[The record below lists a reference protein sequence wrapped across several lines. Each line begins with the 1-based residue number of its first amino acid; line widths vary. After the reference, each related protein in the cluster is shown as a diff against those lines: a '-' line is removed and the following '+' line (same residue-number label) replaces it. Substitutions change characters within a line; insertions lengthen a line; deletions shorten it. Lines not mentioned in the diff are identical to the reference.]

1 MVMVDYTLFAAI
13 FTPFIG
19 VYVYTYSG
27 KTDVNG
33 TISNF
38 TEQGSNVQEEN
49 CDTGKSF

>member
-1 MVMVDYTLFAAI
+1 MVEYTLFVTI
-13 FTPFIG
+13 FTTL
-19 VYVYTYSG
+19 YVHTYSG

-38 TEQGSNVQEEN
+38 TEQGSNLQEEN